1 MSQPKTSLWAAFL
14 QLLGDTLRCFS
25 AKGVTEAL
33 RKIEET
39 RESEK
44 AREIEEA
51 RENAYMRTYANLF
64 TRDFS
69 QEALHELEMEI
80 AYLYDS
86 DYADMSEICQA
97 DLEGTEAAYEVGME
111 RSLSVRQ
118 RQVQLQ
124 QTVTPP
130 ETQNRRLR
138 IRPRNAP

>member
-14 QLLGDTLRCFS
+14 QLLGDTLRCFT
-25 AKGVTEAL
+25 AKGVAEAL
-33 RKIEET
+33 QRFEQT

-69 QEALHELEMEI
+69 QEALNEVEMEI
-80 AYLYDS
+80 AYLHDNCYG
-86 DYADMSEICQA
+86 DMSEVCQA
-97 DLEGTEAAYEVGME
+97 ELEGIETAYEAGME
-111 RSLSVRQ
+111 RFLSMQQ
-118 RQVQLQ
+118 RGAQLP